1 MKLFGGRVCGN
12 KIFPPSIYLHC
23 MSIVRRLDQV
33 SETPHPFLKNVG
45 MRTLYSEKEDDG
57 DITCFIVRCNVGSE
71 IEEHVHPEEA
81 DIIYVL
87 QGRATMW
94 IEDRGSFPL
103 MPGVFVV
110 VPKGLK
116 HRTYDVLEELLIY
129 YVFSP
134 PMF

>member
-1 MKLFGGRVCGN
+1 MRRCWN
-12 KIFPPSIYLHC
+12 KTLTPPSYLLC
-23 MSIVRRLDQV
+23 MSIVRTLNQV

-45 MRTLYSEKEDDG
+45 MRTLYSERDDGG
-57 DITCFIVRCNVGSE
+57 DITCFVVKCSVGSE
-71 IEEHVHPEEA
+71 IEEHVHPDES

-94 IEDRGSFPL
+94 IEDRGDFTL
-103 MPGVFVV
+103 EPGVFVV

-116 HRTYDVLEELLIY
+116 HRTYDVEEELLIY
-129 YVFSP
+129 DVFSP

>member
-129 YVFSP
+129 DVFSP